1 MESTSQYDSLRSFP
15 GQSISSQHGKRRTR
29 DSIPTYKVL
38 MIGNVDVGKTCLLM
52 RLCEDRFPREKKE
65 YTLGKCENTS
75 AKSSAYDRTLIMY
88 IEYLYSQIF
97 IQNEKF
103 TIA

>member
-75 AKSSAYDRTLIMY
+75 AKSSASHLNDKTLIMY
-88 IEYLYSQIF
+88 IFIAKYLYRM
-97 IQNEKF
+97 KKLP
-103 TIA
+103 

>member
-15 GQSISSQHGKRRTR
+15 GQSISSQHAKRRTR

-65 YTLGKCENTS
+65 YTLGKC
-75 AKSSAYDRTLIMY
+75 KSPWELLKISVMHICDNLVVVFWLGYACFDYY
-88 IEYLYSQIF
+88 
-97 IQNEKF
+97 
-103 TIA
+103 

>member
-1 MESTSQYDSLRSFP
+1 MDTTSQYDSLRSVP
-15 GQSISSQHGKRRTR
+15 GQSISSQQARNSRKTR

-65 YTLGKCENTS
+65 YTLGLCKKLI
-75 AKSSAYDRTLIMY
+75 KSISCVCLIM
-88 IEYLYSQIF
+88 LCANF
-97 IQNEKF
+97 
-103 TIA
+103 

>member
-15 GQSISSQHGKRRTR
+15 GQSISSQHAKRRTR

-65 YTLGKCENTS
+65 YTLGKCKELMGVPKNLVCRLRQHGG
-75 AKSSAYDRTLIMY
+75 YFRL
-88 IEYLYSQIF
+88 
-97 IQNEKF
+97 
-103 TIA
+103 

>member
-15 GQSISSQHGKRRTR
+15 GQSIPSKRRTR

-65 YTLGKCENTS
+65 YTLGKCKNPQLLKIS
-75 AKSSAYDRTLIMY
+75 VIIYDNLVVV
-88 IEYLYSQIF
+88 F
-97 IQNEKF
+97 
-103 TIA
+103 A

>member
-1 MESTSQYDSLRSFP
+1 MEATDQYDSFRSVP
-15 GQSISSQHGKRRTR
+15 GQSVASQYAKRKTR

-65 YTLGKCENTS
+65 YTLGLYQCFIILY
-75 AKSSAYDRTLIMY
+75 AIPTL
-88 IEYLYSQIF
+88 F
-97 IQNEKF
+97 
-103 TIA
+103 

>member
-1 MESTSQYDSLRSFP
+1 MESTNQYDSLRSFP
-15 GQSISSQHGKRRTR
+15 GQSISSQHVKRRTR

-65 YTLGKCENTS
+65 YTLGMSE
-75 AKSSAYDRTLIMY
+75 MY
-88 IEYLYSQIF
+88 LGCVKPRQSIGRLLF
-97 IQNEKF
+97 NF
-103 TIA
+103 

>member
-1 MESTSQYDSLRSFP
+1 MESTNQYDSMRSFP
-15 GQSISSQHGKRRTR
+15 GQSISSHVKRRTR

-65 YTLGKCENTS
+65 YTLGMLKMPSVLFKVQWAVLVVQFFKNITQNF
-75 AKSSAYDRTLIMY
+75 YWL
-88 IEYLYSQIF
+88 LYML
-97 IQNEKF
+97 
-103 TIA
+103 T